1 MAILVP
7 RTDYAV
13 ESQWN
18 GLGLRGIGAHDVVVS
33 GAFVPEHRTFSWL
46 NLTLD
51 SSVPPLDRLPQ
62 PTLYTLAGTMPLLGA
77 AQRMLATQPQEV
89 TTALSATAIAH
100 TDVELSVLQIRRNVG
115 DLMDCVRAGG
125 FPDAELMLRTRRDQV
140 MASERAVR
148 AIATMVQSQD
158 HAVDDVLM
166 ERVWRDVQTAR
177 MHVSSNVEQVL
188 SVVGKFAVGL
198 DVDDLIW

>member
-1 MAILVP
+1 
-7 RTDYAV
+7 
-13 ESQWN
+13 
-18 GLGLRGIGAHDVVVS
+18 
-33 GAFVPEHRTFSWL
+33 
-46 NLTLD
+46 
-51 SSVPPLDRLPQ
+51 
-62 PTLYTLAGTMPLLGA
+62 
-77 AQRMLATQPQEV
+77 
-89 TTALSATAIAH
+89 
-100 TDVELSVLQIRRNVG
+100 
-115 DLMDCVRAGG
+115 MDCVRAGG

-148 AIATMVQSQD
+148 AITTMVQSQGQD
-158 HAVDDVLM
+158 ADDVLV